1 MLCLLLSAMAA
12 RKQTVHCLVFT
23 SVPFA
28 ACVLQAFFDTFWT
41 PTLSTSNEVPS
52 LQTIS
57 LSVGTIPMGVLA
69 AGAQNMVVISE
80 HGHELARMP
89 LNFPPIQPA
98 TIMDFNGDGLND
110 IMVVTAGGIFGY
122 AQVQHMGGLSFTALL
137 LTLMI
142 AMGVVYYT
150 QQVSSGAEA
159 SGKAARK
166 LRSTEYVD

>member
-1 MLCLLLSAMAA
+1 
-12 RKQTVHCLVFT
+12 
-23 SVPFA
+23 
-28 ACVLQAFFDTFWT
+28 
-41 PTLSTSNEVPS
+41 
-52 LQTIS
+52 
-57 LSVGTIPMGVLA
+57 MGVLA
-69 AGAQNMVVISE
+69 VGSQAMVVISE
-80 HGHELARMP
+80 HGHELARMS

-110 IMVVTAGGIFGY
+110 IIVVTAGGIFGY
-122 AQVQHMGGLSFTALL
+122 AQVQHMGGLSFGALL

-150 QQVSSGAEA
+150 QQVSSGAEV